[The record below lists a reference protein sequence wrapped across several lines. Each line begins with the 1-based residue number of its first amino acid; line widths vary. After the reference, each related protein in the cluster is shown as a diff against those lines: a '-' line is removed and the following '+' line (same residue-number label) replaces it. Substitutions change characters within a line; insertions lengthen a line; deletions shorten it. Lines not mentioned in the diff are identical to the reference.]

1 MFKKGN
7 RVYADT
13 YKYLRHKERNFIAF
27 SCIGNEDEFEEVEME
42 QPINLRIDKNS
53 VFWEN
58 GKLCYF
64 FSDID
69 YVTMKTSIIKS
80 RYSNDDQIAL
90 LLNKDDSEDDR
101 VFYNKMQE
109 WREWA
114 SWFAKEVESMVN
126 NVENT

>member
-27 SCIGNEDEFEEVEME
+27 SYIGNEDEFEEVEME
-42 QPINLRIDKNS
+42 QPINLKIDENS

-58 GKLCYF
+58 GKLCYSF
-64 FSDID
+64 RNLD

-80 RYSNDDQIAL
+80 RYSNDDQLAL
-90 LLNKDDSEDDR
+90 MLNKDDSEDDS

-114 SWFAKEVESMVN
+114 GWFAKKVESMLS
-126 NVENT
+126 ENL

>member
-27 SCIGNEDEFEEVEME
+27 SYIGNEDEFEEVEME
-42 QPINLRIDKNS
+42 QPMNLRIDENS

-58 GKLCYF
+58 GKLCYSF
-64 FSDID
+64 RVLD

-80 RYSNDDQIAL
+80 RYSNDDQLAL
-90 LLNKDDSEDDR
+90 MLNKDDSEDDSI
-101 VFYNKMQE
+101 FYNKMQE

-114 SWFAKEVESMVN
+114 GWFAKKVESMLS
-126 NVENT
+126 ENL

>member
-27 SCIGNEDEFEEVEME
+27 SYIGNEDEFEEVEME
-42 QPINLRIDKNS
+42 QPINLRIDENS

-58 GKLCYF
+58 GKLCYSF
-64 FSDID
+64 RVLD

-80 RYSNDDQIAL
+80 RYSNDDQLAL
-90 LLNKDDSEDDR
+90 MLNKDNGEEGSI
-101 VFYNKMQE
+101 FYNKMQE

-114 SWFAKEVESMVN
+114 GWFAKKVESMIS
-126 NVENT
+126 EK